1 MWGNIAR
8 YWNKNKQG
16 KRMKKIVFI
25 FCLLVCGAFA
35 EIRIYP
41 NGDST
46 LKNGNIYFHDNGETN
61 YRNGN
66 TLFLDNGERIE
77 KRGDSYYNSNGE
89 STFKRGDVYYHDNGG
104 MSWDFGGNMIH
115 SDEES
120 KERMRDIRDFEW

>member
-25 FCLLVCGAFA
+25 FCLLICGAFA

-46 LKNGNIYFHDNGETN
+46 LK
-61 YRNGN
+61 NGN